1 MAGEKI
7 DGTRTWDTWVAA
19 AVDSHNQKDGDEARL
34 DCPGHR
40 VLIDLLYRGREEKG
54 HEGTN
59 EEGKRV
65 YIVSSELMGNGDLLA
80 KDS

>member
-1 MAGEKI
+1 VVAGEKI

-40 VLIDLLYRGREEKG
+40 VLIDLCTEGERRKAMKAQTKRANVYRLVRTHGRE
-54 HEGTN
+54 
-59 EEGKRV
+59 
-65 YIVSSELMGNGDLLA
+65 S
-80 KDS
+80 